1 MPSAPDP
8 RQPNRTRQPSSR
20 PAQPGQRPAQPT
32 QRAAQSAARPVQFS
46 SRSAQPVQRTGQQP
60 SARSVRIRFLTR
72 LSSPLLVRLSLQAV
86 LALSIR
92 HLLSERRPPNR
103 IRITLAAR
111 MALLRRPARATTRM
125 LVAVPKKKSSPVP
138 MIVGV
143 VVAVIAL
150 ATIAFFVVP
159 AVKGF
164 FTGEDTKV
172 AAGQQVTVTIPDGAS
187 GDTIASILSEN
198 HIVENPKDYYA
209 AVKKLNADMSL
220 KPGTY
225 SFTTLMD
232 ATKVVQ
238 QLMEG
243 PNAGSNALTIPEGLT
258 VDQVAD
264 RVAQAYDSISKED
277 FLNQAKA
284 SNYVDDYSFLK
295 GAANDSLE
303 GFLFPKTY
311 SLGDS
316 PTADD
321 LIRAMLDQFKTEYK
335 SLDFASCEAKIKER
349 YGVEMSDY
357 DIVNLASIVER
368 EGLNADQRA
377 HVASVFYNRLA
388 GKLDGLRYLNSDATM
403 MYVTGGEVTADD
415 LQSDSPYNT
424 YKHEGLPPTPI
435 CSPSLE
441 ALKATLEPTD
451 SDDLYF
457 YITQDEEYFSQTYEE
472 HQQSWN

>member
-1 MPSAPDP
+1 MSSASDP
-8 RQPNRTRQPSSR
+8 RQPNRTRQPASRPVPSGQRPVQLTPRAAQPVARPAQPSSR
-20 PAQPGQRPAQPT
+20 PAQRPGQQPASRPAQQSAARAAQPAGGARFKQQAPT
-32 QRAAQSAARPVQFS
+32 QRAQAPQSHAHHAHGTHGVAPAARS
-46 SRSAQPVQRTGQQP
+46 SYNTHARRGAQ
-60 SARSVRIRFLTR
+60 
-72 LSSPLLVRLSLQAV
+72 
-86 LALSIR
+86 
-92 HLLSERRPPNR
+92 
-103 IRITLAAR
+103 
-111 MALLRRPARATTRM
+111 
-125 LVAVPKKKSSPVP
+125 KKSSPVP
-138 MIVGV
+138 MIIGT
-143 VVAVIAL
+143 VVAVVVLAAIAVF
-150 ATIAFFVVP
+150 AVP
-159 AVKGF
+159 AVKGLLG
-164 FTGEDTKV
+164 GEDASVT
-172 AAGQQVTVTIPDGAS
+172 AGQQVTVTIPDGAS

-220 KPGTY
+220 QPGTY

-238 QLMEG
+238 QLIEG
-243 PNAGSNALTIPEGLT
+243 PNAGSDALTIPEGLT

-277 FLNQAKA
+277 FLSQAKA
-284 SNYVDDYSFLK
+284 SNYVNDYPFLK
-295 GAANDSLE
+295 GAVNDSLE

-311 SLGDS
+311 SLGKKPS
-316 PTADD
+316 ADD
-321 LIRAMLDQFKTEYK
+321 VIRAMLDQFNTEYK
-335 SLDFASCEAKIKER
+335 SLDFAGCEAKIKER
-349 YGVEMSDY
+349 YGVEMADY
-357 DIVNLASIVER
+357 DIINLASIVER
-368 EGLNADQRA
+368 EGLNAEQRA

>member
-1 MPSAPDP
+1 MSSASDP
-8 RQPNRTRQPSSR
+8 RQSNRQGQPAPR
-20 PAQPGQRPAQPT
+20 PAQPGQHPVQPT
-32 QRAAQSAARPVQFS
+32 QRVAQPVARPAQSSSRAAQPSQRSAQQPTA
-46 SRSAQPVQRTGQQP
+46 RSAQPAGGARFKQQAPTQRVQTQAPQSRSHAHHAHGTHGVAP
-60 SARSVRIRFLTR
+60 ATRSSYNSHARRGAQKKSFPVPMIIGA
-72 LSSPLLVRLSLQAV
+72 VVAV
-86 LALSIR
+86 LAL
-92 HLLSERRPPNR
+92 
-103 IRITLAAR
+103 AA
-111 MALLRRPARATTRM
+111 
-125 LVAVPKKKSSPVP
+125 
-138 MIVGV
+138 
-143 VVAVIAL
+143 
-150 ATIAFFVVP
+150 IAFFVVP

-164 FTGEDTKV
+164 FAGEDTKV
-172 AAGQQVTVTIPDGAS
+172 AAGQQVTITIPEGAS

-225 SFTTLMD
+225 SLTTLMD

-243 PNAGSNALTIPEGLT
+243 PNAGSDALTIPEGLT

-264 RVAQAYDSISKED
+264 RVAAAYDSISKED

-284 SNYVDDYSFLK
+284 SNYVDDYSFLE

-311 SLGDS
+311 SLGTDPS
-316 PTADD
+316 ADD
-321 LIRAMLDQFKTEYK
+321 AIRAMLDQFNTEYK
-335 SLDFASCEAKIKER
+335 SLDFAGCEAKIKER

-357 DIVNLASIVER
+357 DIINLASIVER
-368 EGLNADQRA
+368 EGLNAEQRA

>member
-1 MPSAPDP
+1 
-8 RQPNRTRQPSSR
+8 
-20 PAQPGQRPAQPT
+20 
-32 QRAAQSAARPVQFS
+32 
-46 SRSAQPVQRTGQQP
+46 
-60 SARSVRIRFLTR
+60 
-72 LSSPLLVRLSLQAV
+72 
-86 LALSIR
+86 
-92 HLLSERRPPNR
+92 
-103 IRITLAAR
+103 
-111 MALLRRPARATTRM
+111 
-125 LVAVPKKKSSPVP
+125 
-138 MIVGV
+138 MIIGV
-143 VVAVIAL
+143 VVAVIVL
-150 ATIAFFVVP
+150 AAIAFFVVP
-159 AVKGF
+159 AVKGLF
-164 FTGEDTKV
+164 GGGDVSVT
-172 AAGQQVTVTIPDGAS
+172 AGQQVTVTIPEGAS

-243 PNAGSNALTIPEGLT
+243 PNAGSEALTIPEGLT

-264 RVAQAYDSISKED
+264 RVAKAYDSISKED

-284 SNYVDDYSFLK
+284 SNYVKDYSFLE

-311 SLGDS
+311 SLGKDPS
-316 PTADD
+316 ADD
-321 LIRAMLDQFKTEYK
+321 VIRAMLDQFNAEYK
-335 SLDFASCEAKIKER
+335 SLGFASCEAKIKER
-349 YGVEMSDY
+349 YGVDMSDY

-415 LQSDSPYNT
+415 LQSDNPYNT

-457 YITQDEEYFSQTYEE
+457 YITQDEEYFSKTYEE

>member
-1 MPSAPDP
+1 MII
-8 RQPNRTRQPSSR
+8 
-20 PAQPGQRPAQPT
+20 GG
-32 QRAAQSAARPVQFS
+32 V
-46 SRSAQPVQRTGQQP
+46 V
-60 SARSVRIRFLTR
+60 
-72 LSSPLLVRLSLQAV
+72 AV
-86 LALSIR
+86 LAL
-92 HLLSERRPPNR
+92 
-103 IRITLAAR
+103 
-111 MALLRRPARATTRM
+111 
-125 LVAVPKKKSSPVP
+125 VA
-138 MIVGV
+138 IV
-143 VVAVIAL
+143 
-150 ATIAFFVVP
+150 FFVVP

-164 FTGEDTKV
+164 FGGEGAKV
-172 AAGQQVTVTIPDGAS
+172 VAGQQVTITIPDGAS
-187 GDTIASILSEN
+187 GDSIASILSEN

-209 AVKKLNADMSL
+209 AVKELNADMSL
-220 KPGTY
+220 KPGDY

-316 PTADD
+316 PTADGV
-321 LIRAMLDQFKTEYK
+321 IRAMLDQFKTEYK
-335 SLDFASCEAKIKER
+335 SLDFANCEAKIKGR

>member
-1 MPSAPDP
+1 MSSASDP
-8 RQPNRTRQPSSR
+8 RQPNRHGQPAPRPVPSGQRPVQLTPRAAQPVARPAQPSSR
-20 PAQPGQRPAQPT
+20 PAQRPGQQPASRPAQQSAARAAQPAGGARFKQQAPT
-32 QRAAQSAARPVQFS
+32 QRAQAPQSHARHAHGTHGVAPAARS
-46 SRSAQPVQRTGQQP
+46 SHNTHARRGAQ
-60 SARSVRIRFLTR
+60 
-72 LSSPLLVRLSLQAV
+72 
-86 LALSIR
+86 
-92 HLLSERRPPNR
+92 
-103 IRITLAAR
+103 
-111 MALLRRPARATTRM
+111 
-125 LVAVPKKKSSPVP
+125 KKSSLVP
-138 MIVGV
+138 MIIGTVV
-143 VVAVIAL
+143 VVVVLAVVAVFA
-150 ATIAFFVVP
+150 VP
-159 AVKGF
+159 AVKGLLG
-164 FTGEDTKV
+164 GEDASVT
-172 AAGQQVTVTIPDGAS
+172 AGQQVTVTIPDGAS

-220 KPGTY
+220 QPGTY

-238 QLMEG
+238 QLIEG
-243 PNAGSNALTIPEGLT
+243 PNAGSDALTIPEGHT

-264 RVAQAYDSISKED
+264 RVAQAYGSISKED
-277 FLNQAKA
+277 FLHQAKA
-284 SNYVDDYSFLK
+284 SNYVNDYPFLK

-311 SLGDS
+311 SLGKKPS
-316 PTADD
+316 ADD
-321 LIRAMLDQFKTEYK
+321 VIRAMLDQFNTEYK
-335 SLDFASCEAKIKER
+335 SLDFAGCEAKIKER
-349 YGVEMSDY
+349 YGVGMSDY
-357 DIVNLASIVER
+357 DIINLASIVER
-368 EGLNADQRA
+368 EGLNAEQRA

>member
-1 MPSAPDP
+1 MSSASDP
-8 RQPNRTRQPSSR
+8 RQPNRTRQPASRPVPSGQRPVQLTPRAAQPVARPAQPSSR
-20 PAQPGQRPAQPT
+20 PAQRPGQQPASRPAQQSAARVVQSAGGARFKQQAPT
-32 QRAAQSAARPVQFS
+32 QRAQAPQSHAHHAHGTHGVAPAARS
-46 SRSAQPVQRTGQQP
+46 SYNTHARRGAQ
-60 SARSVRIRFLTR
+60 
-72 LSSPLLVRLSLQAV
+72 
-86 LALSIR
+86 
-92 HLLSERRPPNR
+92 
-103 IRITLAAR
+103 
-111 MALLRRPARATTRM
+111 
-125 LVAVPKKKSSPVP
+125 KKSSPVP
-138 MIVGV
+138 MIIGT
-143 VVAVIAL
+143 VVAVVVL
-150 ATIAFFVVP
+150 AVVAVFAVP
-159 AVKGF
+159 AVKGLLG
-164 FTGEDTKV
+164 GEDANVT
-172 AAGQQVTVTIPDGAS
+172 AGQQVTVTIPDGAS

-220 KPGTY
+220 QPGTY

-238 QLMEG
+238 QLIEG
-243 PNAGSNALTIPEGLT
+243 PNAGSDALTVPEGLT

-264 RVAQAYDSISKED
+264 RVAQAYGSISKND

-284 SNYVDDYSFLK
+284 SNYVNDYPFLK

-311 SLGDS
+311 SLGKKPS
-316 PTADD
+316 ADD
-321 LIRAMLDQFKTEYK
+321 VIRAMLDQFNTEYK
-335 SLDFASCEAKIKER
+335 SLDFAGCEAKIKER
-349 YGVEMSDY
+349 YGVGMSDY
-357 DIVNLASIVER
+357 DIINLASIVER

-403 MYVTGGEVTADD
+403 MYVTGGEVTAAD